1 MSPFTV
7 HSYTMQPGSRS
18 LVSAIALS
26 ATARNRSGVWDIST
40 WSPVQASPRDAEGFL
55 AVTFTND
62 FDAVA
67 IGPASEGI
75 AHFDLETGEL
85 SAFATGTVAPGG
97 VYHDS
102 GLEYTEAGRLLV
114 AAGADGANLIYAA
127 TGQLLG
133 QRFPTDELV
142 KSAADGGGFVVT
154 GSQDLLL
161 VWNLDP
167 DAPPDIACHASG
179 RNLTLEEWGQSAG
192 SITECR
198 SICSTCG
205 QGALWPCGGCDTV
218 VLR

>member
-1 MSPFTV
+1 MTAPDAASTGTRRTSSQRSSPG
-7 HSYTMQPGSRS
+7 QPDQGASSS
-18 LVSAIALS
+18 LAA
-26 ATARNRSGVWDIST
+26 
-40 WSPVQASPRDAEGFL
+40 RDAKGFL

-85 SAFATGTVAPGG
+85 SAVATGTVAPGG
-97 VYHDS
+97 VYQDN
-102 GLEYTEAGRLLV
+102 GLEYTEDGRLLV

-127 TGQLLG
+127 TRQLLG

-142 KSAADGGGFVVT
+142 ESAADGGGFVVT

-179 RNLTLEEWGQSAG
+179 RNLTLEE
-192 SITECR
+192 
-198 SICSTCG
+198 
-205 QGALWPCGGCDTV
+205 
-218 VLR
+218 